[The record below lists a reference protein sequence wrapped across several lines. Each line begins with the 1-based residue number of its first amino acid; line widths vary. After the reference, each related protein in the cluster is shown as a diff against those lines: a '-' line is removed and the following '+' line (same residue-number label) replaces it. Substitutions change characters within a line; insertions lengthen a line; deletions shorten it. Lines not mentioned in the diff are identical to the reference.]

1 MRKGL
6 IYPLLSM
13 AVAASLLAGCTG
25 GQQSKDYMEENDSVT
40 VYPPDTAFY
49 GHLGEGTGMSSL
61 ELITDDGDT
70 LALNKTNEKTGEP
83 GRILGEIANYT
94 DQYAITTCD
103 DNQRK
108 WQSDTDK
115 QHGFQLE
122 MNGKARSL
130 ATGPYKYNQWSLYN
144 CKLILLRES
153 EGVHGAETRNDTLD
167 ILKLTPDSL
176 VLQNNRKNIPEKFHR
191 IS

>member
-70 LALNKTNEKTGEP
+70 L
-83 GRILGEIANYT
+83 
-94 DQYAITTCD
+94 
-103 DNQRK
+103 
-108 WQSDTDK
+108 
-115 QHGFQLE
+115 
-122 MNGKARSL
+122 
-130 ATGPYKYNQWSLYN
+130 
-144 CKLILLRES
+144 
-153 EGVHGAETRNDTLD
+153 D

-176 VLQNNRKNIPEKFHR
+176 VLQSSRTSIPEKFHR

>member
-70 LALNKTNEKTGEP
+70 LALKKNRGTGTYI
-83 GRILGEIANYT
+83 GRNSELHRPICHYDVRRQPKCKRGPEHQPT
-94 DQYAITTCD
+94 RTKEMAIG
-103 DNQRK
+103 
-108 WQSDTDK
+108 
-115 QHGFQLE
+115 H
-122 MNGKARSL
+122 
-130 ATGPYKYNQWSLYN
+130 
-144 CKLILLRES
+144 
-153 EGVHGAETRNDTLD
+153 
-167 ILKLTPDSL
+167 
-176 VLQNNRKNIPEKFHR
+176 
-191 IS
+191 